1 MTSMGNKSKI
11 NGDSNV
17 VVQGSSNTN
26 VNSRSNS
33 KTPNDFN
40 YQRWGIILTIISIV
54 IAIIVGWDNIAE
66 FLGL

>member
-1 MTSMGNKSKI
+1 MGNKSKI
-11 NGDSNV
+11 NGDGNV
-17 VVQGSSNTN
+17 VVQGSSNTK
-26 VNSRSNS
+26 VNSGSNS